1 MTEVNRVELHDVAFW
16 IALSIA
22 ILNFV
27 LLTRSAG
34 RAASQQIANSSLRR
48 MIIRSQKEYQ
58 RLEDLNIALA
68 DAAFDPILVVNVSRD
83 GRFVVELNRMAQ
95 TLFDISPTDAKGKT
109 VMLVTRH
116 HEIDDFV
123 ARLAAD
129 GETPDMQITI
139 NDGTFR
145 MRGVLASYA
154 DGQRIVVIALQ
165 DITELLRL
173 TRARRDMVANFSHD
187 LRTPISNIRLL
198 VESLQLSLGRNPER
212 DKKQLSKLASEADSL
227 QHMTQE
233 LIDLSMIESGQ
244 AIMRMVNT
252 PFEAILNNA
261 LTLMQTQF
269 EERRLHFDQ
278 IVPSHANVL
287 ADPDQMRR
295 VLANVLHNAVK
306 FTPAEGKIRCT
317 ARITGDMLEVRISD
331 TGPGIPPHEHTRV
344 FERFYQVDS
353 ARTGGAGSNNKG
365 GTGLGLAIAKHIVE
379 AHGGK
384 IWAEGAIPSGA
395 CIVFTL
401 PLAEERTTAAPV
413 LNGAKE
419 KVV

>member
-1 MTEVNRVELHDVAFW
+1 MELRVQEVVFWSAVGIAVVNFILMTRA
-16 IALSIA
+16 
-22 ILNFV
+22 
-27 LLTRSAG
+27 TR
-34 RAASQQIANSSLRR
+34 RAAAQQIANSSLRR
-48 MIIRSQKEYQ
+48 MIIKAQKEYQ
-58 RLEDLNIALA
+58 RLEDREIALA
-68 DAAFDPILVVNVSRD
+68 DAAFDPLLVVNVSHDVRMID
-83 GRFVVELNRMAQ
+83 SLNRVAQ
-95 TLFDISPTDAKGKT
+95 KLFDISLDEAKGKT

-129 GETPDMQITI
+129 GESPDMQITI
-139 NDGTFR
+139 NEGTFR
-145 MRGVLASYA
+145 MRGVIASRA
-154 DGQRIVVIALQ
+154 DGQHIVVIALQ

-244 AIMRMVNT
+244 AIMRMVNA

-269 EERRLHFDQ
+269 EERRLNFDQ
-278 IVPSHANVL
+278 IVPAQANVL
-287 ADPDQMRR
+287 ADADQMRR
-295 VLANVLHNAVK
+295 ALANILHNAVK
-306 FTPAEGKIRCT
+306 FTPAEGKIRCV
-317 ARITGDMLEVRISD
+317 ARRAGDMLEVRISD
-331 TGPGIPPHEHTRV
+331 TGPGIPPHERTRI

-395 CIVFTL
+395 CIVLTL
-401 PLAEERTTAAPV
+401 PLVEEPTTVVPV
-413 LNGAKE
+413 ASGAKE